1 MKPSDRSFCY
11 LGHPSSNQLTA
22 SKHVASISL
31 EVWWPGGRKEGAAA
45 NTHWMPLGELS

>member
-1 MKPSDRSFCY
+1 MTGPSSAVY

-31 EVWWPGGRKEGAAA
+31 EVWWLGGKEGAAA